1 MRPRRLLIVV
11 ALLLLPA
18 SAHAQL
24 GCWVGMGSIQFGNVN
39 PVGGGDTRSNGTMS
53 LSCSG
58 ATQPYVRVCIALGA
72 PVDMSWNP
80 RYLVGQQTA
89 KRLAW
94 NFAVASCLI
103 GVSLFG
109 GMIGYRSTEDM
120 NWIDAFVNASMI
132 LSGMGPLDQPK
143 TYIGKLFAGLYALY
157 SGLILILASGI
168 VLAPVVHRL
177 FHRFH
182 LEEEKLG

>member
-1 MRPRRLLIVV
+1 MPTGSNSIGVVIMKRHILRFESKQQPLLSK
-11 ALLLLPA
+11 AA
-18 SAHAQL
+18 
-24 GCWVGMGSIQFGNVN
+24 F
-39 PVGGGDTRSNGTMS
+39 
-53 LSCSG
+53 
-58 ATQPYVRVCIALGA
+58 
-72 PVDMSWNP
+72 
-80 RYLVGQQTA
+80 A

-109 GMIGYRSTEDM
+109 GMVGYRSTEDM
-120 NWIDAFVNASMI
+120 VWIDAFANASMI

-143 TYIGKLFAGLYALY
+143 TYSGKLFAGLYALY